1 MIKHNKMGLNMNLTK
16 NYKILMKNNNKII
29 HPFIRNKFCK
39 QVFKTNFFKKKII
52 NNLKIKIYKK

>member
-1 MIKHNKMGLNMNLTK
+1 
-16 NYKILMKNNNKII
+16 MKNNKKII

-52 NNLKIKIYKK
+52 NNLKIKIYKKGFKI